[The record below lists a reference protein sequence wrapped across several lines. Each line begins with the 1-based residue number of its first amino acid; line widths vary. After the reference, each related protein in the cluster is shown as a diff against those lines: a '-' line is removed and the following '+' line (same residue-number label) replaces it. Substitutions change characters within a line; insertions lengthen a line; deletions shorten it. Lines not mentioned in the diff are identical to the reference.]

1 MPVYTRLFRPGGTF
15 FLTLVTEARAP
26 IFADQPARDLLHSAI
41 ERCRQLHPFTLD
53 AFVCLPDHLHLLIT
67 MPEGDADFSIRIR
80 IIKSNFTHAFLGAG
94 GLEQPRSQSR
104 QRQRSRGVW
113 LKRFWEH
120 TICDTDDLLRHFDY
134 IHYNPVKHKHA
145 ACPHEWEQSSFRQ
158 FVAQG
163 QYAEDWLCQCGQPLD
178 KPPMDDVGHDAGE

>member
-1 MPVYTRLFRPGGTF
+1 MYSPTIFVYPSQFSCKNICPSDNLSRMPVYTRLFRPGGTF

-104 QRQRSRGVW
+104 QRQRSLRGYASIGSIKVRG
-113 LKRFWEH
+113 LSISLTSSKYPPDFN
-120 TICDTDDLLRHFDY
+120 FF
-134 IHYNPVKHKHA
+134 IHLEVA
-145 ACPHEWEQSSFRQ
+145 SASACSSA
-158 FVAQG
+158 VVS
-163 QYAEDWLCQCGQPLD
+163 LD
-178 KPPMDDVGHDAGE
+178 